1 MYRVK
6 DVNYSIGKK
15 KILCNINLKINQGE
29 IFTVIGPNGSGKTT
43 LFRLLTGLYSLN
55 SGDIYIDGE
64 DIKSMNPVSLSKK
77 IAVISQNVNIQ
88 FPFTCFEVVMMG
100 RNPQINSF
108 GKPKNKDYEYVF
120 ASMEKTGTLQYADRL
135 ITELSGGEK
144 QRIMLARAIAQGAN
158 HIFLDEAFSEMDIH
172 YAIESMK
179 LLKRLVDEENI
190 TIVNIV
196 HDINMA
202 YHFSDRVLLLK
213 EGQVYDIGTK
223 DEIMKNDK
231 ISDIFNVRVESVK
244 DKGMLI
250 IPYI

>member
-1 MYRVK
+1 MYRVE
-6 DVNYSIGKK
+6 NANFSIGKK
-15 KILCNINLKINQGE
+15 KILSNIEFTIKGNE
-29 IFTVIGPNGSGKTT
+29 IFTIIGPNGSGKTT

-64 DIKSMNPVSLSKK
+64 DIKSMNPVNLSRK

-88 FPFTCFEVVMMG
+88 FPFTCFEIVMMG

-108 GKPKNKDYEYVF
+108 GKPKSKDYECAF
-120 ASMEKTGTLQYADRL
+120 EAMEKTGTLEYKDRL

-158 HIFLDEAFSEMDIH
+158 YIFLDEAFSEMDIH

-213 EGQVYDIGTK
+213 SGEVYGIGTK

-231 ISDIFNVRVESVK
+231 ISDLFNIRVESIK